1 MADLKKTE
9 KFVYN
14 WSNRL
19 VVDFANALA
28 VVNPPVAGPIGAQGP
43 IGPTGATGPAGAI
56 GPAGLTWKGTYSAS
70 GVYVLNDAVGYGGAS
85 YYNVLACTSCTG
97 NPSTNATNWAL
108 LASIGAT
115 GPTGA
120 TGPQG
125 PAGSGGE
132 TKAVVN
138 VTPAANVS
146 LTTTANKTIFDLG
159 VIIGSA
165 FPSITVTVSNL
176 SSRSVGDE
184 LMLIARP
191 LPSAGNDITIYFDS
205 NSFYITSGSTN
216 TLSSLNFSG
225 TTQKRLAGVY
235 IFDGQKF
242 VNSAE
247 NY

>member
-1 MADLKKTE
+1 MAELKISE
-9 KFVYN
+9 KNVYN
-14 WSNRL
+14 WLNKP

-28 VVNPPVAGPIGAQGP
+28 VVNPPVAGVAGAQGP

-56 GPAGLTWKGTYSAS
+56 GPAGLNWKGTYSAS

-125 PAGSGGE
+125 PSGGE
-132 TKAVVN
+132 TKAVVA

-146 LTTTANKTIFDLG
+146 LTTTANKNIFDLG

-184 LMLIARP
+184 LILIARP
-191 LPSAGNDITIYFDS
+191 LPSSGNNITIYFDS
-205 NSFYITSGSTN
+205 NSFYITAGSSSTI
-216 TLSSLNFSG
+216 SSLFFNG
-225 TTQKRLAGVY
+225 TTQKRFAGSY

-242 VNSAE
+242 VNSAD